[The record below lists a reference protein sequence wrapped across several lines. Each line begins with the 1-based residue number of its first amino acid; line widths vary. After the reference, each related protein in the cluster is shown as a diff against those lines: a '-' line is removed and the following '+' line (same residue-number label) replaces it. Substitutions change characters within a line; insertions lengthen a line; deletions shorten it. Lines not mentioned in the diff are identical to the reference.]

1 MSICTI
7 RLDTLDFLDI
17 SLRTDTHQHIR
28 RRISN
33 PQSVPQSAGKITR
46 GDERTQTDAVSA
58 CPGVTALLA
67 AARREQGGVVRT
79 LLDAGAD
86 VTVRTRNGLSLLSAA
101 LVNADR
107 DLLRL
112 YVDLAY

>member
-1 MSICTI
+1 M
-7 RLDTLDFLDI
+7 
-17 SLRTDTHQHIR
+17 
-28 RRISN
+28 
-33 PQSVPQSAGKITR
+33 
-46 GDERTQTDAVSA
+46 
-58 CPGVTALLA
+58 LA